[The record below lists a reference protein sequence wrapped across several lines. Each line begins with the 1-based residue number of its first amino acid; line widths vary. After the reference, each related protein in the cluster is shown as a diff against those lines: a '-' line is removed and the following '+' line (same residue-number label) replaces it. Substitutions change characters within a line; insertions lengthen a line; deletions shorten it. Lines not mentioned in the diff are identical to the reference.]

1 MRIEIM
7 FCENI
12 TFIFGNGL
20 HYLLPKNIGCFFART
35 GLYMHFKIQPGTS
48 HSGPLTFHCT
58 QFNSSNTS
66 YSLVISDARYSSSPY
81 KLSPCS
87 QYAQYSTE
95 IVFL

>member
-1 MRIEIM
+1 MRIEILM

-48 HSGPLTFHCT
+48 HFIALSLTHLT
-58 QFNSSNTS
+58 HLTH
-66 YSLVISDARYSSSPY
+66 
-81 KLSPCS
+81 
-87 QYAQYSTE
+87 
-95 IVFL
+95 